1 MFITYPES
9 RPQTRAI
16 WCTKRHV
23 DKSAYDIAK
32 SQNSNHNGHDP
43 GCFRLPW
50 FSVTGHLSQNL
61 KNAAMNLSTLVS
73 LGFTTAPMVCLQI
86 LYCPGGSNIKRLL
99 IKVIPRESC
108 PVQYHRNG
116 DKHTSPNR
124 MSRPMV
130 RKLQKGANMHLNTH
144 WKLNSAQIIR
154 PLFIKVITTWLVTFC
169 SASTFSWIARL
180 QKKKQEKQN
189 PNLGFCQTVSC
200 RVSEQNSCFLPDSV
214 FAFI

>member
-1 MFITYPES
+1 MDTIPAAFAFPG
-9 RPQTRAI
+9 
-16 WCTKRHV
+16 
-23 DKSAYDIAK
+23 SASPDI
-32 SQNSNHNGHDP
+32 
-43 GCFRLPW
+43 FLR
-50 FSVTGHLSQNL
+50 T

-73 LGFTTAPMVCLQI
+73 LGFTTAPVVCLQK

-108 PVQYHRNG
+108 PVHYHRNG
-116 DKHTSPNR
+116 DKHISPNR
-124 MSRPMV
+124 MSRPME

-144 WKLNSAQIIR
+144 WKLNSAQIIQ

-180 QKKKQEKQN
+180 QKKKQKKQN
-189 PNLGFCQTVSC
+189 PNLGFLQTVSC